1 MDKLSYDKRAKIT
14 ELEKE
19 TTAKV
24 RMNYIVTR
32 SMVFTI
38 AVIEQLLH
46 RCSIFCQC
54 HHENTEISPNSLV
67 RKGGK

>member
-46 RCSIFCQC
+46 R
-54 HHENTEISPNSLV
+54 
-67 RKGGK
+67 